1 MSLRLIANWKLNGS
15 RLFNEEWLKEF
26 NKDYQGSKTSSLGIA
41 PPSIFINEMVR
52 HPDNQ
57 AMAIGSQNIDYLT
70 SGARTGEISPAMV
83 KDSGGLFSIIGH
95 SERRI
100 FFHETNAEI
109 AKKLDLASESSLMP
123 ILCIGE
129 SETDKQQNKTKN
141 ILEQQI
147 IHALTNTTKLDNL
160 IIAYEPVWAIGTGNT
175 PEPKEINSIHET
187 IKDIVQSLFPKLD
200 LNAVLYG
207 GSVNMENAAS
217 IFKEKE
223 VDGALV
229 GGASLKGGDFA
240 NLANT
245 LNYIKGL

>member
-15 RLFNEEWLKEF
+15 RLLNEEWLKEF

-57 AMAIGSQNIDYLT
+57 AIAIGSQNIDYLT

-175 PEPKEINSIHET
+175 PEPKEINSIHEM

-207 GSVNMENAAS
+207 GSVNMENATS

-229 GGASLKGGDFA
+229 GGSSLKGGDFA

>member
-15 RLFNEEWLKEF
+15 RLLNEEWLKEF

-57 AMAIGSQNIDYLT
+57 AIAIGSQNIDYLT

-175 PEPKEINSIHET
+175 PEPKEINSIHEM

-245 LNYIKGL
+245 LNNIKGL

>member
-15 RLFNEEWLKEF
+15 RLLNEEWLKEF

-57 AMAIGSQNIDYLT
+57 AIAIGSQNIDYLT

-187 IKDIVQSLFPKLD
+187 IKDIVQSIFPKLD

-207 GSVNMENAAS
+207 GSVNMENATS

-229 GGASLKGGDFA
+229 GGSSLKGGDFA

>member
-1 MSLRLIANWKLNGS
+1 MNLKLIANWKLNGS
-15 RLFNEEWLKEF
+15 KFFNEEWLKEF
-26 NKDYQGSKTSSLGIA
+26 NKDYQGSKTSSIGIA
-41 PPSIFINEMVR
+41 PPSIFINDLVR

-57 AMAIGSQNIDYLT
+57 AIAIGSQNIDYLT
-70 SGARTGEISPAMV
+70 SGARTGEISSAMV
-83 KDSGGLFSIIGH
+83 KDCGGIFSIVGH

-141 ILEQQI
+141 TLEQQI

-175 PEPKEINSIHET
+175 PEPKEINSIHEM

-207 GSVNMENAAS
+207 GSVNMENATS

-229 GGASLKGGDFA
+229 GGSSLKGGDFA

>member
-1 MSLRLIANWKLNGS
+1 LN
-15 RLFNEEWLKEF
+15 
-26 NKDYQGSKTSSLGIA
+26 
-41 PPSIFINEMVR
+41 
-52 HPDNQ
+52 
-57 AMAIGSQNIDYLT
+57 
-70 SGARTGEISPAMV
+70 
-83 KDSGGLFSIIGH
+83 
-95 SERRI
+95 
-100 FFHETNAEI
+100 
-109 AKKLDLASESSLMP
+109 
-123 ILCIGE
+123 
-129 SETDKQQNKTKN
+129 
-141 ILEQQI
+141 
-147 IHALTNTTKLDNL
+147 NL

>member
-1 MSLRLIANWKLNGS
+1 MSLRLIANWKINGS
-15 RLFNEEWLKEF
+15 RLLNEEWLKEF

-57 AMAIGSQNIDYLT
+57 AIAIGSQNIDYLT

-160 IIAYEPVWAIGTGNT
+160 IIAYEPVWAIGTGNI
-175 PEPKEINSIHET
+175 PEPKEINSIHEM

-207 GSVNMENAAS
+207 GSVNMENATS

-229 GGASLKGGDFA
+229 GGSSLKGGDFA

>member
-15 RLFNEEWLKEF
+15 RLLNEEWLKEF

-57 AMAIGSQNIDYLT
+57 AIAIGSQNIDYLT

-129 SETDKQQNKTKN
+129 SETDKQQQKTKN
-141 ILEQQI
+141 IIEQQI
-147 IHALTNTTKLDNL
+147 IQALSSTSKLNNL

-175 PEPKEINSIHET
+175 PEPKEINSIHEM

-229 GGASLKGGDFA
+229 GGASLRGGDFA

-245 LNYIKGL
+245 LNNIKGL

>member
-15 RLFNEEWLKEF
+15 RLLNEEWLKEF

-57 AMAIGSQNIDYLT
+57 AIAIGSQNIDYLT

-175 PEPKEINSIHET
+175 PEPKEINSIHEM

>member
-1 MSLRLIANWKLNGS
+1 MSFNLVANWKLNGS
-15 RLFNEEWLKEF
+15 KDFYNKWLVDF
-26 NKDYQGSKTSSLGIA
+26 HNSYNGSSISSVGIA
-41 PPSIFINEMVR
+41 PPSLFIDDLSSHSENLGI
-52 HPDNQ
+52 
-57 AMAIGSQNIDYLT
+57 AIGSQNIDQF
-70 SGARTGEISPAMV
+70 SVGPRTGEISAIMV
-83 KDSGGLFSIIGH
+83 KEIGGSFTLIGH

-100 FFHETNAEI
+100 LFNETNAGI
-109 AKKLDLASESSLMP
+109 ARKLDLASESSLMP

-129 SETDKQQNKTKN
+129 SETDKQQQKTKN
-141 ILEQQI
+141 IIEQQI
-147 IHALTNTTKLDNL
+147 IQALSSTSKLNNL

-175 PEPKEINSIHET
+175 PEPKEINSIHEM

>member
-15 RLFNEEWLKEF
+15 RLLNEEWLKEF

-57 AMAIGSQNIDYLT
+57 AIAIGSQNIDHLT
-70 SGARTGEISPAMV
+70 SGARTGEISSPMV
-83 KDSGGLFSIIGH
+83 KDSGGIFSIVGH

-100 FFHETNAEI
+100 FFNETNAEI

-207 GSVNMENAAS
+207 GSVNMENATS

-229 GGASLKGGDFA
+229 GGSSLKGGDFA

>member
-15 RLFNEEWLKEF
+15 KFFNEEWLKDF
-26 NKDYQGSKTSSLGIA
+26 NKDYQGLKTSSIGIA
-41 PPSIFINEMVR
+41 PPSIFINDLVR

-57 AMAIGSQNIDYLT
+57 AIAIGSQNIDHLT
-70 SGARTGEISPAMV
+70 SGARTGEISSAMV
-83 KDSGGLFSIIGH
+83 KDSGGLFSIVGH

-147 IHALTNTTKLDNL
+147 IQALTGTKKLNNL

-175 PEPKEINSIHET
+175 PEPKEINSIHEM
-187 IKDIVQSLFPKLD
+187 IKDIVQSFFSELELQ
-200 LNAVLYG
+200 AVLYG
-207 GSVNMENAAS
+207 GSVNIENATS
-217 IFKEKE
+217 IFEEKE

-229 GGASLKGGDFA
+229 GGASLNGEDFA
-240 NLANT
+240 KLANS
-245 LNYIKGL
+245 LNDLKGL